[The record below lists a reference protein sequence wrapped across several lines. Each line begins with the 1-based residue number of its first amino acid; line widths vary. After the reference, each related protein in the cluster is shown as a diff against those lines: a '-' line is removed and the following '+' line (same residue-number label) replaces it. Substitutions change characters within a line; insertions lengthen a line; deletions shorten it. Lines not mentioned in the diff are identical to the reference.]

1 MKGWN
6 KGIRFFT
13 TLLVSVFSFK
23 VKVEVLIVV
32 VVTCSAILLLA
43 LSEFTLAVVAPAADV
58 RTKVQ
63 SGPMVR
69 PGTVSPTV
77 FASKQTLY
85 SSI

>member
-23 VKVEVLIVV
+23 VEVEVLIVA
-32 VVTCSAILLLA
+32 VVTC
-43 LSEFTLAVVAPAADV
+43 SEFTLAVVAPAAGV
-58 RTKVQ
+58 QTKVQ

-69 PGTVSPTV
+69 PGTTSPTV
-77 FASKQTLY
+77 FARKQTLY